1 MGHGG
6 VPIYLY
12 VIAFFCTCGAIALSL
27 LHIYRHLLN
36 YTEPTFQRYIV
47 RIVFMV
53 PVYALMSFLALVIP
67 MGSIYFDSIREGY
80 EAWVIYNF
88 LSLCLAWVGGP
99 GAVVLSLSGRILK
112 PSWFLMTCCLPP
124 LPLDGRFIRK
134 CKQGCLQFV
143 ILKPILVVLTL
154 ILYEKGKYKDGN
166 FSPTQ
171 SYLYLTIIYT
181 ISYTVALYA
190 LALFYVACRDLLQPF
205 NPVPKFIIIKS
216 VVFLTYW
223 QWWCLLS
230 NSSGP
235 NIPRPCAVVAQDTFA
250 KDRITE
256 PWGLR
261 FYVIRGVLVFLAA
274 KSGFIKDADEAAQ
287 LQNIIICVEMLL
299 AALGH
304 FYAFPYKEYAGAN
317 IGASRGLSASLAH
330 ALMLNDFYHDTVHQ
344 FAPTYHDYV
353 LYNHDGDEGPRKY
366 RSRTF
371 VPIGPEMESVRRNK
385 PNIASKSDDARLS
398 GFSSDSNSP
407 KDSGPNSGASHSG
420 AAKSSLLVDTSNSIS
435 VPYDFTLIDLDGPSY
450 PSANKSGNR

>member
-223 QWWCLLS
+223 Q
-230 NSSGP
+230 
-235 NIPRPCAVVAQDTFA
+235 
-250 KDRITE
+250 
-256 PWGLR
+256 
-261 FYVIRGVLVFLAA
+261 GVLVFLAA

>member
-124 LPLDGRFIRK
+124 LPLDG
-134 CKQGCLQFV
+134 
-143 ILKPILVVLTL
+143 
-154 ILYEKGKYKDGN
+154 
-166 FSPTQ
+166 
-171 SYLYLTIIYT
+171 
-181 ISYTVALYA
+181 
-190 LALFYVACRDLLQPF
+190 DLLQPF

-223 QWWCLLS
+223 Q
-230 NSSGP
+230 
-235 NIPRPCAVVAQDTFA
+235 
-250 KDRITE
+250 
-256 PWGLR
+256 
-261 FYVIRGVLVFLAA
+261 GVLVFLAA